1 KQIVP
6 LIIFMF
12 IFVAQNPAQINNQ
25 WVNYTGDNNIV
36 GSLALE
42 DSILWAGTY
51 GELVKINLNTG
62 KKEFFNAS
70 NSGLSVNFIRSI
82 FIDHNKNKWFATYDG
97 GLIKYDG
104 SNWTIFHKGN
114 SGLPDNS
121 IHSVTEDMK
130 GNIWIATYYG
140 GVAKYDGTSFQ
151 VFTEKE
157 IGDPMDELERISF
170 DKSNTLWG
178 LRAGAYPGIL
188 FKYDG
193 SAWTVFDTRKLQT
206 HFGSFKA
213 LATDTSNVVWLATDW
228 GLVSFDGNGWKLH
241 SRPGFENVKDP
252 LTTVFIDK
260 KNNIWTSSE
269 HAIYTYDHNSWTV
282 YDSTSFTNNS
292 GYIWHILANNDKIY
306 VADWGNGLS
315 IYDGKTWTK
324 YDLTDT
330 KFPTHFAWPIAT
342 DKNNNTWVEAGS
354 NLVKFDGLNFSIIS
368 EESLGLKDY
377 GIYEINFDSHNN
389 MWLTLYAS
397 KKSALGRYDGNSLQI
412 FIKDS
417 SASNPSFHKV
427 VIDKNDEIWASSVS
441 GLVKFNG
448 NWITFNKSNSGL
460 PADDIWGIA
469 VDSKNNKW
477 IATGSGGLAKYDG
490 SNWTVFNTS
499 NSQIG
504 SNELYNVAVD
514 NNDDI
519 WVGSSKGLIQ
529 LHNPE
534 GSPEWKLMK
543 PYQKDLFNYF
553 RNMRFG
559 INNEL
564 YIADYGIT
572 KLSGNTYTRY
582 DIFNS
587 GIPNN
592 NIQAFTIDRNNNK
605 WIGTEGGITIFNE
618 NGITTDVNDLARKTG
633 PDNYI
638 LAQNYP
644 NPFNPSTTIN
654 YSIPKVSFVNLK
666 VFDILGREVSTL
678 VSKEQNAGEYKV
690 QFDASSLPSGIYIYS
705 IQAGEFRN
713 SKKLLLIK

>member
-1 KQIVP
+1 
-6 LIIFMF
+6 
-12 IFVAQNPAQINNQ
+12 
-25 WVNYTGDNNIV
+25 
-36 GSLALE
+36 
-42 DSILWAGTY
+42 
-51 GELVKINLNTG
+51 
-62 KKEFFNAS
+62 
-70 NSGLSVNFIRSI
+70 
-82 FIDHNKNKWFATYDG
+82 
-97 GLIKYDG
+97 
-104 SNWTIFHKGN
+104 
-114 SGLPDNS
+114 
-121 IHSVTEDMK
+121 
-130 GNIWIATYYG
+130 
-140 GVAKYDGTSFQ
+140 
-151 VFTEKE
+151 
-157 IGDPMDELERISF
+157 
-170 DKSNTLWG
+170 
-178 LRAGAYPGIL
+178 
-188 FKYDG
+188 
-193 SAWTVFDTRKLQT
+193 
-206 HFGSFKA
+206 
-213 LATDTSNVVWLATDW
+213 
-228 GLVSFDGNGWKLH
+228 WKLH

-252 LTTVFIDK
+252 LTTVFID
-260 KNNIWTSSE
+260 NNNKIWTSSE
-269 HAIYTYDHNSWTV
+269 HSVHLYDRKNWAV
-282 YDSTSFTNNS
+282 YDSNSVSNDSGFIWQILTSS
-292 GYIWHILANNDKIY
+292 DKVY
-306 VADWGNGLS
+306 VADWGDGLS
-315 IYDGKTWTK
+315 IYNGKTWSK

-342 DKNNNTWVEAGS
+342 DKNNNTWVKSGG

-389 MWLTLYAS
+389 MWLTLYGS
-397 KKSALGRYDGNSLQI
+397 KKAALGRYDGNSLQI

-417 SASNPSFHKV
+417 STSNPSFHKV

-460 PADDIWGIA
+460 PADDIWAIA

-553 RNMRFG
+553 RDMRFG
-559 INNEL
+559 KNNEL

-572 KLSGNTYTRY
+572 KLIGNTYTRY

-592 NIQAFTIDRNNNK
+592 NIQALTIDRNNNK

-638 LAQNYP
+638 LMQNYP
-644 NPFNPSTTIN
+644 NPFNPATTIS
-654 YSIPKVSFVNLK
+654 YSIPKGSFIELK
-666 VFDILGREVSTL
+666 VFDMLGREASTL
-678 VSKEQNAGEYKV
+678 VSKEQGAGEYKV
-690 QFDASSLPSGIYIYS
+690 QFDASSLPSGMYIYS
-705 IQAGEFRN
+705 IQAGEFRA